1 METLKSLL
9 NQRDAQDGVI
19 AKCNIQIQQYDL
31 NIKATQLKMEAMQKG
46 INGNVESRKRV
57 VARLEEAQRLRDEL
71 SAKIENFN
79 G

>member
-57 VARLEEAQRLRDEL
+57 VARLEEAQRLRGEL